1 MRFLA
6 LALTFSVAACTTNNS
21 NNPNPT
27 PDLSV
32 PQDLSAGMD
41 GPATVDSAAPDLSPL
56 TPSGMIQQVRNAAD
70 GVMGNAPDGGQPIM
84 ALPVEDV
91 YVTYLKPAV
100 PNATF
105 DPAGF

>member
-1 MRFLA
+1 MSASGLGCAPKPGGTMRLLA
-6 LALTFSVAACTTNNS
+6 LALTFSVAACTTDNGNK
-21 NNPNPT
+21 NPM

-32 PQDLSAGMD
+32 PDDLSGGMD

-91 YVTYLKPAV
+91 
-100 PNATF
+100 
-105 DPAGF
+105 